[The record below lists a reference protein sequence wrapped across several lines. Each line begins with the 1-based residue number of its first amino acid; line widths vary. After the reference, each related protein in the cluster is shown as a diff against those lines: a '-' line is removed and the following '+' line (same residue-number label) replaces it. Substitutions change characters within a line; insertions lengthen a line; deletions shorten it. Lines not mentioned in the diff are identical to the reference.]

1 MLQKHIKNSIYNK
14 NVKGSKSARTPYSI
28 RTTMQ
33 ERNRYANNR
42 FQLEL
47 KEQVNYTVDDIIMED
62 IVNEL
67 NRLKI
72 SKQRIALLGVNK
84 CLQIV
89 NMIKSKRTSFY
100 SKGGSKKDFNN
111 LSLTEIS
118 KM

>member
-1 MLQKHIKNSIYNK
+1 MLQKQIKNSIYNR
-14 NVKGSKSARTPYSI
+14 NVKGSQSSRTPYAI
-28 RTTMQ
+28 KTTMQ
-33 ERNRYANNR
+33 ERNRYANNK

-47 KEQVNYTVDDIIMED
+47 KEQVNYTVDEMIMKD

-67 NRLKI
+67 NRLNI

-89 NMIKSKRTSFY
+89 NMIKSKRASFY
-100 SKGGSKKDFNN
+100 GNGGSKKDFNN